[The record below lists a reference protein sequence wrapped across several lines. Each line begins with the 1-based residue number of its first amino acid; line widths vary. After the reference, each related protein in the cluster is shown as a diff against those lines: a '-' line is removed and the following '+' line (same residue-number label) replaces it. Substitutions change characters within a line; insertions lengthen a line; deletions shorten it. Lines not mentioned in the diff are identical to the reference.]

1 MDARRL
7 VVLVLVAAVPGCGGG
22 SNDSRRRRCRRRCT
36 SGIFA
41 AENAYEISTTTSRRA
56 RDDCRTTPQCGSDGW
71 STALEADTAALQQWT
86 EAYTATLP
94 SARGA
99 CLAALGNL
107 SMVVTGYS
115 RALTDH
121 AIVRFQRDPIVET
134 DAALTAWREQRL
146 PNAHRV
152 FVAAC
157 GPRAPSV

>member
-1 MDARRL
+1 MDVRRL
-7 VVLVLVAAVPGCGGG
+7 VALVFVAVVPSCGGG
-22 SNDSRRRRCRRRCT
+22 SNEPPPLPPEMYGRML
-36 SGIFA
+36 A
-41 AENAYEISTTTSRRA
+41 AENAYEISTTTSRWA
-56 RDDCRTTPQCGSDGW
+56 RDDCRTTPQCGSHGW
-71 STALEADTAALQQWT
+71 STALEADTAALQQWMET
-86 EAYTATLP
+86 YTATLP
-94 SARGA
+94 SARGT

-121 AIVRFQRDPIVET
+121 AIVRFQGDPIVDT

-157 GPRAPSV
+157 GPGASNP

>member
-22 SNDSRRRRCRRRCT
+22 SSDPPPPPLPPAVYERML
-36 SGIFA
+36 A

-71 STALEADTAALQQWT
+71 SAALEADTAALQQWT